1 MHEMQ
6 AMRPNTHICTHV
18 SGQVIVHRHGASYF
32 EVETNQ
38 NLGDYR
44 IAFRLKEFTHLAE
57 FLTYIFIFAV
67 TSALGE
73 IFLLGYA

>member
-18 SGQVIVHRHGASYF
+18 SGQVIVHRHTGLRS
-32 EVETNQ
+32 NQ
-38 NLGDYR
+38 NFGDYR

-67 TSALGE
+67 TSALEE

>member
-18 SGQVIVHRHGASYF
+18 SGQVIVHTRGFAAAYCLAC
-32 EVETNQ
+32 VYETNQ

-44 IAFRLKEFTHLAE
+44 KFSRLKEFTHLAE
-57 FLTYIFIFAV
+57 FLT
-67 TSALGE
+67 
-73 IFLLGYA
+73 